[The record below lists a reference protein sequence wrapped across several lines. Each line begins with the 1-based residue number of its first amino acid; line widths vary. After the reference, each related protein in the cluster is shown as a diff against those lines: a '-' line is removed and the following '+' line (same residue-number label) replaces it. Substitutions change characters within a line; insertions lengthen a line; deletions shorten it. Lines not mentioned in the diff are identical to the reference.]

1 MLATVDPESYWET
14 QRLFEE
20 QYSADDDVVERAMNF
35 VDRVTGSSNRS
46 ASDESTVVP
55 SLDSCCAVCG
65 IEVPL
70 LFLLPCAHTICP
82 ECVAPDIKQCGVATC
97 RFNLLAHVPKVV
109 TEDVMAG
116 VNYRRSSDNVSSSR
130 NESGKRA
137 RGQLFWSSKRGKFQR
152 VVKIKNETV
161 HGLDAFA
168 NLQPGVMLEWKERK
182 REDEMRLIAKF
193 CAREP
198 SRCRE
203 QASRRLSSTGV
214 PSAPS
219 PSESLPSGSSAASSS
234 GVSSPPRSSMVS
246 SHLAVDLE
254 CSEDLSLD
262 DLLEDQ
268 TKAKTIVNLLRDIE
282 KEYQAKQNSCEP
294 KVSLNIHWF
303 LSPSF
308 LFLPLVMLLVT
319 NPLGYCIFRIS
330 EASELGW

>member
-20 QYSADDDVVERAMNF
+20 QYSADDVIVERAMNF
-35 VDRVTGSSNRS
+35 VDRVTGDFHRP
-46 ASDESTVVP
+46 ASDEGTVAP

-70 LFLLPCAHTICP
+70 LFLLPCAHTLCP

-97 RFNLLAHVPKVV
+97 RFNLLARVPNVV
-109 TEDVMAG
+109 TEDAMVG
-116 VNYRRSSDNVSSSR
+116 VNYRRSSDNLSSSR

-137 RGQLFWSSKRGKFQR
+137 RGQLFWSSKRGKFQH

-182 REDEMRLIAKF
+182 QEDEMRLAATF
-193 CAREP
+193 RAREP
-198 SRCRE
+198 SRRRE
-203 QASRRLSSTGV
+203 QQLSRRLSSAGL
-214 PSAPS
+214 PSS
-219 PSESLPSGSSAASSS
+219 TSLSESLPSESSAAPSSD
-234 GVSSPPRSSMVS
+234 VSSPPRSSMVS
-246 SHLAVDLE
+246 SHLAVDLN
-254 CSEDLSLD
+254 CPEDTSLD

-282 KEYQAKQNSCEP
+282 KEYQAKQSSCEP
-294 KVSLNIHWF
+294 KVSLNTHWF
-303 LSPSF
+303 LSPPF
-308 LFLPLVMLLVT
+308 LFLPLVMLHVT
-319 NPLGYCIFRIS
+319 NPLGYCIF
-330 EASELGW
+330 